1 MANSY
6 ILGFFPVYEARQL
19 FNQFFLSSGNDRQA
33 MLERLPPL
41 LEGIGGVIQIDA
53 VLLKKFCESNR
64 GLAQLIL
71 VPGRERENQFRRLS
85 QSRWFFR
92 HPFDRLVTLQD
103 NVRIRP
109 ACAER
114 ADSRA
119 KGKPH
124 SIHFLRFPVF
134 QLLYDVERRMSEID
148 EFVQLGGMQ
157 RRHKLTMLHLQKDL
171 RNANDPGRCFQVA
184 YVGLDRTDRAG
195 LIFYIV
201 GAEGVTQTRNLDRV
215 TQFGACTMCLDVSD
229 TSRP

>member
-41 LEGIGGVIQIDA
+41 LQGIGGVIQIDA

-71 VPGRERENQFRRLS
+71 VPGRKWENQLRRWS
-85 QSRWFFR
+85 CSFFR
-92 HPFDRLVTLQD
+92 LLNRLVTLQD
-103 NVRIRP
+103 DVRIRT

-114 ADSRA
+114 TDTRA

-134 QLLYDVERRMSEID
+134 
-148 EFVQLGGMQ
+148 
-157 RRHKLTMLHLQKDL
+157 
-171 RNANDPGRCFQVA
+171 
-184 YVGLDRTDRAG
+184 
-195 LIFYIV
+195 
-201 GAEGVTQTRNLDRV
+201 
-215 TQFGACTMCLDVSD
+215 
-229 TSRP
+229 